1 MLFRLLLIGA
11 LAAGFTLAQDDSGGG
26 GGGGGGG
33 RGGGGGGGG
42 SLPSVGR
49 AMPSVLDRMVTAC
62 NLSKD
67 QRKQFKTILD
77 DASKSAEAFR
87 KQIPQS
93 RVQIGA
99 AVESG
104 KSADEIKKMVEAN
117 GLMRAQ
123 MAEMEYKAF
132 SELYKTLDADQRRAG
147 AQRLL
152 GMVTGILMKKNWD
165 E

>member
-1 MLFRLLLIGA
+1 MVFRLLLIGA
-11 LAAGFTLAQDDSGGG
+11 LAAGFTFAQDDSGGG

-33 RGGGGGGGG
+33 GRGGGAS

-49 AMPSVLDRMVTAC
+49 PTASVLDRMVTAC

-77 DASKSAEAFR
+77 AASKSAEALR

-93 RVQIGA
+93 RTQMGA
-99 AVESG
+99 AVQAG
-104 KSADEIKKMVEAN
+104 KSADEVKKLEESN
-117 GLMRAQ
+117 GLMAAQ
-123 MAEMEYKAF
+123 MAEMEYKTF
-132 SELYKTLDADQRRAG
+132 GELYKILSDDQHKAG
-147 AQRLL
+147 GGQKLL
-152 GMVTGILMKKNWD
+152 SQVSGILMKKNWD